1 MAGATEAF
9 TSAGSTLAISASLPT
24 TVTQTDYAALTY
36 TTIGEIT
43 DLGATGRV
51 YQIVRHNPLAT
62 RGTVKLKGSYDDG
75 TKTVQAAYAPGDAG
89 QALLATALDDDDFY
103 SFKETL
109 QDGTI
114 KYFQAMVASA
124 PVNIGTVDQVTGT
137 TFSVEI
143 KSGSIVTD
151 LP

>member
-1 MAGATEAF
+1 
-9 TSAGSTLAISASLPT
+9 
-24 TVTQTDYAALTY
+24 
-36 TTIGEIT
+36 
-43 DLGATGRV
+43 
-51 YQIVRHNPLAT
+51 
-62 RGTVKLKGSYDDG
+62 VKLKGSYNDG
-75 TKTVQAAYAPGDAG
+75 TKTVQAAYAPGNAG
-89 QALLATALDDDDFY
+89 QALVATALDDDSFY

-124 PVNIGTVDQVTGT
+124 PVNVGTVDQVTGT
-137 TFSVEI
+137 TFNVEI